1 MLKACNVLNT
11 MLKAKARRCLGTEW
25 LYHLFTLEIT
35 RLPGSGG
42 CCRCPTSQQS
52 IEVYHT
58 LYAAS
63 WEKIKTQSTG
73 TSLVVQWLRH
83 SPAQGA
89 LLGNWIPNAA
99 TKSFYAP
106 TKGHRMPQQRLK
118 ICMLQLR
125 PGRAKYKN
133 KNKHFLKSLKKL
145 GVEFLLNVY
154 HFHTIVK

>member
-1 MLKACNVLNT
+1 MVRTLSLHLGNIIWHKAHFIIKCWRAHVMYWILCWKRKT
-11 MLKAKARRCLGTEW
+11 DGCLGTER

-35 RLPGSGG
+35 WLPGSGG
-42 CCRCPTSQQS
+42 CCHCPTSQQS

-58 LYAAS
+58 LYIAS

-83 SPAQGA
+83 GPAQGA
-89 LLGNWIPNAA
+89 WWGNWIPYAA

-106 TKGHRMPQQRLK
+106 TKGSRKPQQRLK

-125 PGRAKYKN
+125 PGRAK
-133 KNKHFLKSLKKL
+133 
-145 GVEFLLNVY
+145 
-154 HFHTIVK
+154 